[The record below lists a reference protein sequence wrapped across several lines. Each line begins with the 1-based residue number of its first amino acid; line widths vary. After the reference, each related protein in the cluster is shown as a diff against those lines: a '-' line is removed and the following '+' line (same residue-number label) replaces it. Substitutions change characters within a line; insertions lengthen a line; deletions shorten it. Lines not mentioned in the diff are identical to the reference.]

1 MGADAVRLM
10 FADPLLAGF
19 ERSVVAALSAEK
31 WEKTSD
37 LAAPLVIFIESDI
50 ASILDS
56 VRQEALAGRDRVLV
70 VAVGESGLPPLFY
83 FRLLEA
89 GAADV
94 LTWSDQS
101 SCIQTLIGRLR
112 RWSAIAQIVDS
123 ESVRTTLVGCSGVW
137 KRVVRRVVE
146 AAAFG
151 DSPLLITGETGTG
164 KELVARLVHEV
175 DRRNKKG
182 DFVVLDCS
190 TVSKELSG
198 SEFFGHEKG
207 AFTSAVSARNG
218 AFALANGGTL
228 FLDELGELPLPL
240 QAELLRVVQEK
251 TYKRVGG
258 NVWQTTEFRLV
269 SATNRTL
276 EQEQRE
282 GRFRGDLLYRI
293 AGWTVRLPPL
303 RERRE
308 DILPLA
314 SHFLTQRLGYT
325 PALDPLVESFLVAR
339 EYPGNIR
346 ELRQVVTRMAQRHVG
361 SGPITIGDLGD
372 DLVFDHATLPH
383 VEEQWCGH
391 AFEDSIERAVELGV
405 GLKEIGRIAEDVAV
419 KLAVQREH
427 GSLQAAAK
435 RLGVTDRALQLRR
448 AQQRTSEIVP
458 AADANSN
465 ERAS

>member
-10 FADPLLAGF
+10 FADPLLGAF
-19 ERSVVAALSAEK
+19 ERSVVAALSSEK
-31 WEKTSD
+31 WEKTCEYAS
-37 LAAPLVIFIESDI
+37 PLVIFIESDV
-50 ASILDS
+50 APILDH

-89 GAADV
+89 GVSDV
-94 LTWSDQS
+94 LTWSNQS
-101 SCIQTLIGRLR
+101 SCIHTLVERLR
-112 RWSAIAQIVDS
+112 RWSAISQIVDS
-123 ESVRTTLVGCSGVW
+123 ESVRATLVGNSNAW

-175 DRRNKKG
+175 DRRTKKG

-258 NVWQTTEFRLV
+258 NVWQNTEFRLV
-269 SATNRTL
+269 SATNRSL
-276 EQEQRE
+276 EQEQHE

-308 DILPLA
+308 DILPLV
-314 SHFLTQRLGYT
+314 SHFLSQRLGYS
-325 PALDPLVESFLVAR
+325 PALDPLVENFLVAR

-361 SGPITIGDLGD
+361 GGAITIGDLGD
-372 DLVFDHATLPH
+372 DLVLDHATLSH
-383 VEEQWCGH
+383 VDEQWCGH
-391 AFEDSIERAVELGV
+391 AFEDSIERAVELGI

-427 GSLQAAAK
+427 GSLQAAAR

-448 AQQRTSEIVP
+448 AQQRTSEVVP
-458 AADANSN
+458 APDANPN